1 MKIKKYAYRKK
12 SLPNTRSKN
21 KSKSEKIQLNGCT
34 SITVVW
40 LLRFLK
46 KKTDLFIFTPK
57 PIMDYKINFF

>member
-34 SITVVW
+34 SLTVVW

-46 KKTDLFIFTPK
+46 KKYLFLLTPK